1 MRGLL
6 DEMYVRI
13 CTAEFVCAPDVFLQ
27 IYLKCAQ
34 TKRPPPLFASVALQF
49 CGECWTINWQA
60 PCCPQYI
67 CHLFANIFSFV
78 EKEGNAGNKK

>member
-1 MRGLL
+1 
-6 DEMYVRI
+6 
-13 CTAEFVCAPDVFLQ
+13 VCAPDVFLQ

-34 TKRPPPLFASVALQF
+34 TKRPPPLFASLALQF

-78 EKEGNAGNKK
+78 EIEGNAGKVTTFFHGGFFLKKTMP